1 MLLLGPAKRTAGI
14 PSWVFESTGLYRMTM
29 AQPHPCSKYLT
40 LRRAYTPGEF
50 KLMTSKDGGN
60 FEEAACWQKP
70 SRPDVSI
77 VETVMFDTPQK
88 AQALTI
94 AMRDP
99 MPWKYFG
106 INDVTLIVEPYA
118 FMLVSGAK
126 SSLGELCLVARG
138 SGLGTEPCLKAVA
151 AGDGREI
158 FRFNDVGQI
167 VDAGAK
173 CMTLVDGDASMGGK
187 LALETCATAADADD
201 GRSSWALTSSSQLK
215 LDKLGN
221 YCLDVSAKE
230 PSVHACEDDS
240 INSADRFTLAA
251 VPEFDMHA
259 SAALKSTASLLKAAA
274 GRQSNLLAKLL
285 EAMALLQA
293 CTLPTVA
300 TTSHAAALAALPA
313 LPILRKER
321 VMATTRA
328 ADAAMAAIEQIYAA
342 EDVDMTFVQQLI
354 VETAEAIKKAG

>member
-1 MLLLGPAKRTAGI
+1 M
-14 PSWVFESTGLYRMTM
+14 
-29 AQPHPCSKYLT
+29 
-40 LRRAYTPGEF
+40 RRAYAPGEF
-50 KLMTSKDGGN
+50 KLLTSQDGGN

-70 SRPDVSI
+70 SRPDASL
-77 VETVMFDTPQK
+77 VETVLFDTPQN
-88 AQALTI
+88 AQALSV

-118 FMLVSGAK
+118 FMLISGAK

-158 FRFNDVGQI
+158 FKFNGASQI
-167 VDAGAK
+167 VNAGGK
-173 CMTLVDGDASMGGK
+173 CMTLVNGDVSMGGK

-201 GRSSWALTSSSQLK
+201 GRSSWALTSTSQLK

-230 PSVHACEDDS
+230 PSVYACVDDS
-240 INSADRFTLAA
+240 VSGADRFTPIA
-251 VPEFDMHA
+251 VPEFDMHVGAA
-259 SAALKSTASLLKAAA
+259 SKNSASLLKAAA
-274 GRQSNLLAKLL
+274 GRQSSLLAKLQ

-300 TTSHAAALAALPA
+300 GTNHATALAALP
-313 LPILRKER
+313 LTLRNESI
-321 VMATTRA
+321 MATTRA
-328 ADAAMAAIEQIYAA
+328 ADAAMAAIEQIYLA
-342 EDVDMTFVQQLI
+342 EDVDMASVQQLI
-354 VETAEAIKKAG
+354 VETAEAIKKAT